1 MPFFLVSVILQV
13 LMVLHVVR
21 TGRDTKWIW
30 IILMLPMAGS
40 IAYFLLEVMPELAQT
55 RTARQLH
62 RKVQDRIDPERELR
76 THSQALEIVDT
87 VDNNIKLARALL
99 EKERFADAL
108 PLLER
113 ARTGFYK
120 DDPSIL
126 LMQAEACFGLQ
137 DWQAAQDTLDHLRK
151 ANPDFQSQDGHL
163 LYARIL
169 EARGSVDAAVHEYEA
184 LVRYYNGPEA
194 KCRYGLLL
202 QKTGKAAEARQM
214 FAEVVAAARHHRKHF
229 QRLHGEWLKLA
240 EQELKPPQH
249 RPPK

>member
-1 MPFFLVSVILQV
+1 V
-13 LMVLHVVR
+13 HVVR
-21 TGRDTKWIW
+21 SGRDTKWIW

-40 IAYFLLEVMPELAQT
+40 IAYLLMEVMPEFAQT

-62 RKVQDRIDPERELR
+62 RKVQDKIDPERELR
-76 THSQALEIVDT
+76 THSQALEVVDT
-87 VDNNIKLARALL
+87 VDNNLKLARVLL
-99 EKERFADAL
+99 EKGRFADAV

-126 LMQAEACFGLQ
+126 LALAQAHFGLQ
-137 DWQAAQDTLDHLRK
+137 DWAAAQATLDHLRK

-169 EARGSVDAAVHEYEA
+169 EAKGDIDAALDEYSA

-194 KCRYGLLL
+194 KCRLGLLL
-202 QKTGKAAEARQM
+202 QKTGKAAEARQL
-214 FAEVVAAARHHRKHF
+214 FAEVVTSARHHRKHF
-229 QRLHGEWLKLA
+229 QRLHGEWLKMA
-240 EQELKPPQH
+240 EQQVKPQQ
-249 RPPK
+249 